1 VLRHEEGHV
10 VLDTVFKHEFSDEK
24 DLPDTISSALSIDID
39 DCDCPTCEENR
50 GNIQMYAT
58 LGISIHTKQGIYTQR
73 LMADEARKVAEILTR
88 FANIIDQVS
97 KVEPN
102 VWVSEDMV

>member
-1 VLRHEEGHV
+1 MLRHEDGHV
-10 VLDTVFKHEFSDEK
+10 ILDTMFKHEYSGEK
-24 DLPDTISSALSIDID
+24 DLPDNISSALSIDID
-39 DCDCPTCEENR
+39 DCDCPVCEESR

-58 LGISIHTKQGIYTQR
+58 LGVSIHTKEGIYTQR
-73 LMADEARKVAEILTR
+73 LVPEEARKLAEVLTR
-88 FANIIDQVS
+88 FANIIDRVS